1 MLTVLKLM
9 LGSRIA
15 KARMSAML
23 RESRRLERESSKFLE
38 SLGIQ
43 EAPSAAY
50 FKVLG
55 IRPTEDQKRI
65 RAAYVSKMRK
75 YHPDV
80 NASDDA
86 QDTAKALNEAY
97 HFLSK
102 KGNFSVS
109 MFTQQT
115 ADKAKKAF
123 IEIYIAERKKDLER
137 LEKDVANS
145 KDSFTA
151 EAYVGN
157 FNAWEKRF
165 RKIWGSRFGRFYS
178 LQRSTSKLKKRME
191 KVMEGKLG
199 QEERSILKENAASL
213 ADLAALQQDAE
224 RFISSIRK
232 DLEASIGEM
241 EKKSKASVRY

>member
-1 MLTVLKLM
+1 MLK
-9 LGSRIA
+9 
-15 KARMSAML
+15 
-23 RESRRLERESSKFLE
+23 ESRRLERESSKFLE
-38 SLGIQ
+38 SLGID
-43 EAPSAAY
+43 EAPSASY

-80 NASDDA
+80 NASEDS
-86 QDTAKALNEAY
+86 QETAKELNEAY

-109 MFTQQT
+109 MFTPQT
-115 ADKAKKAF
+115 EEKVKKAF
-123 IEIYIAERKKDLER
+123 IEMYLEERKKDLER

-165 RKIWGSRFGRFYS
+165 RKVWNGRFGRLYS
-178 LQRSTSKLKKRME
+178 LQRSTLKLKKRMD
-191 KVMEGKLG
+191 KALEGRLD
-199 QEERSILKENAASL
+199 QEEHSMLKENASSIAELASL
-213 ADLAALQQDAE
+213 QEDAE

-232 DLEASIGEM
+232 ELEASIGDM
-241 EKKSKASVRY
+241 ERKSKASVRY

>member
-1 MLTVLKLM
+1 MLKLR

-15 KARMSAML
+15 KARLSSML

-38 SLGIQ
+38 SLGIE

-50 FKVLG
+50 FKLLG
-55 IRPTEDQKRI
+55 IRPTADQKRI
-65 RAAYVSKMRK
+65 RAAYVSKIRK

-80 NASDDA
+80 NSSEKA
-86 QDTAKALNEAY
+86 QETAKELNEAY

-102 KGNFSVS
+102 KANFSVS
-109 MFTQQT
+109 MFTPQT
-115 ADKAKKAF
+115 ADKVKKAF
-123 IEIYIAERKKDLER
+123 IDAYLKERKDDLQR
-137 LEKDVANS
+137 LEKDIANS

-165 RKIWGSRFGRFYS
+165 RKVWNSRFGRFYK

-191 KVMEGKLG
+191 RAAEGRMD
-199 QEERSILKENAASL
+199 QEEHSILKENASSL
-213 ADLAALQQDAE
+213 EDLVSLQRDAE

-232 DLEASIGEM
+232 ELEASISDM
-241 EKKSKASVRY
+241 ESKSKASVRY